1 MASNFN
7 GNRFVLPN
15 DIRTVNL
22 AAKASTAISV
32 GDLVCWNASTQELV
46 PIDVSVADV
55 TDSTFAIANTFA
67 GVASQTHL
75 AVDASGGYPVFPPPY
90 VGIAVQ
96 TDCIYDATIASA
108 TYTAGT
114 PVKAVV
120 GSTGVFTVAPTVV
133 GSDVIGYIMAE
144 YDVAT
149 TRVRVRLISKLFSP
163 FSYGTVIAN
172 PTAPFVLNA
181 ATKTLTSQ
189 HANVPL
195 VFTRA
200 AGVVVT
206 LPAATGTG
214 NKYEFL
220 VNTTVTSNSY
230 KVQVANVTDIIQGLA
245 FGKDGDGDPA
255 NAWAS
260 GSTAD
265 TITLDGTTTGG
276 VKGDSI
282 EICDAASGLFTCRV
296 FITQSGTEANPFSA
310 AV

>member
-32 GDLVCWNASTQELV
+32 GDLVCWNSATGELI
-46 PIDVSVADV
+46 PIDVSVANV

-75 AVDASGGYPVFPPPY
+75 VVDTSGGYPVFPPPY

-96 TDCIYDATIASA
+96 TDCIYDANIASG
-108 TYTAGT
+108 TYAAGT

-120 GSTGVFTVAPTVV
+120 GATGVFTVASTTA
-133 GSDVIGYIMAE
+133 GSDVIGYVMAE

-172 PTAPFVLNA
+172 PTAPFVLNT
-181 ATKTLTSQ
+181 ATQTLTSQ

-214 NKYEFL
+214 RKYEFA

-230 KVQVANVTDIIQGLA
+230 KVQVANITDIIQGLA
-245 FGKDGDGDPA
+245 FGKDGDGEPA
-255 NAWAS
+255 NGW
-260 GSTAD
+260 STTSTTD
-265 TITLDGTTTGG
+265 TITLDGSTTGG
-276 VKGDSI
+276 IKGDSI
-282 EICDAASGLFTCRV
+282 IIQDIASGLFSCRV
-296 FITQSGTEANPFSA
+296 FITQSGTEATPFSA

>member
-1 MASNFN
+1 MSTTFN

-32 GDLVCWNASTQELV
+32 GDLVCWNAALGELV
-46 PIDVSVADV
+46 PIDTSVADV

-96 TDCIYDATIASA
+96 TDCIYDANIGSG
-108 TYTAGT
+108 TYDAGT

-120 GSTGVFTVAPTVV
+120 GSTGSFTVAATTV
-133 GSDVIGYIMAE
+133 GADVIGYVMAE
-144 YDVAT
+144 YNVAT

-172 PTAPFVLNA
+172 PRAPFVLNA
-181 ATKTLTSQ
+181 STKTLTNV
-189 HANVPL
+189 HANIPL
-195 VFTRA
+195 VLTRA

-245 FGKDGDGDPA
+245 FGKDGDGEPA
-255 NAWAS
+255 NGW
-260 GSTAD
+260 STAATSD
-265 TITLDGTTTGG
+265 TITLDGSTTGG
-276 VKGDSI
+276 IKGDSI
-282 EICDAASGLFTCRV
+282 EITDAASGLFTCRV
-296 FITQSGTEANPFSA
+296 FITQSGTEATPFSA